1 MNKLTSFIIVIVMLC
16 IVAPAAQAGR
26 QLAVVVH
33 PSCPLS
39 TMNADAV
46 KAHYLRHRKEWTD
59 GSKVRPVQQETDAR
73 DGFLQRVLRMPVVEY
88 ERYWLERRYAAAES
102 PPKSVDDDS
111 DVIRFVGAMKGA
123 IGFVDVSAIDD
134 AARSK
139 IKTVLTVAY

>member
-1 MNKLTSFIIVIVMLC
+1 MNKLTPIIIVLSLISVL
-16 IVAPAAQAGR
+16 APSARAGR

-39 TMNADAV
+39 TMSADV
-46 KAHYLRHRKEWTD
+46 VRSHYLRNRKEWSD

-73 DGFLQRVLRMPVVEY
+73 DGFLQRVLRMPHVEY

-123 IGFVDVSAIDD
+123 IGFVDTSALDD

-139 IKTVLTVAY
+139 VKTVLTVAY